1 MKIVKIKSGSKK
13 ENEFLEVLK
22 SYGVNEKLLIKK
34 SDEIFGNDYDE
45 YQLSDGLFHVI
56 KEDLSKIGGI
66 LNEKIR

>member
-1 MKIVKIKSGSKK
+1 MKFVKIKPGSKK

-34 SDEIFGNDYDE
+34 SCEIFGKDYNE

>member
-22 SYGVNEKLLIKK
+22 SYGVNEKLLIMK

>member
-1 MKIVKIKSGSKK
+1 MKIVKIKPGSKK

-22 SYGVNEKLLIKK
+22 NYGVNEKLLIKK

>member
-1 MKIVKIKSGSKK
+1 MKIVKIKPGSKK

-22 SYGVNEKLLIKK
+22 SYGINEQLLIKK
-34 SDEIFGNDYDE
+34 SGELFDKEYDE